1 MTASS
6 TNPAQLRGSR
16 GLEAELVLGKAYDL
30 RLIRRIAK
38 YVRPHLSMLGAWLAF
53 MLAGIGFDL
62 AQPYLVMYS
71 LQHHILTGKIDVL
84 VYDALAYMGLV
95 LGQGVAG
102 YGEQWFLQLA
112 GQRTMH
118 DLRVSIFDHVL
129 AQRAAFFDRIPVGRL
144 MTRMTNDIESLN
156 EMFSQGAITLIADA
170 VKAIFII
177 AVMLSI
183 DIKLS
188 LMTFATLPLVFVL
201 VELARRAM
209 RTSFRQI
216 RVRLAAMNAFAQE
229 HLFGIRVVQLLGRS
243 STALHEYDEINA
255 GHRDAYLLQ
264 IRADAAMYALVE
276 AIGYIAIGLSIWFA
290 AGHRASDAVTIG
302 VVVAFIEYINKFFIP
317 IRDLSAK
324 YAVMQGA
331 MAASERIFQLL
342 DTDEFDGAAAPQANA
357 VAPPEVKHSVPTA
370 SAPAIDSP
378 PHSREGSA
386 AHPGEAGVIDLPP
399 HSREGSA
406 VTLATLG
413 SPRRG
418 GNPWRGTHPGDPGD
432 PGKSPTG
439 GKSLTR
445 DEAGVI
451 DLPPHSR
458 EGSAVHPGEA
468 GVIDLPPHSREGSAV
483 TLGNPWR
490 GTHPGEAGV
499 IELIDVHFRYGTE
512 PVLQGLDLCVPRG
525 ATVAVVGAT
534 GSGKSTVIKLLT
546 RLYERDR
553 GSILIDGVDVRDL
566 PLADLRRRITVV
578 SQDVTLFAGT
588 LGDNVTLGTSHSE
601 AAVTTAVRRV
611 GLDRALSRR
620 AGAGGLEEHVA
631 ERGANFS
638 SGERQLVAFARAL
651 LRDPE
656 VLVLDE
662 ATAHVDPEAEQLIEA
677 GVDELMK
684 GRTTLVIA
692 HRLSTIRNA
701 DLIVVMDKGRVVE
714 QGTHGELVAKGGAYA
729 TLEKTFRRHQ
739 DEVG

>member
-1 MTASS
+1 MTAATSE
-6 TNPAQLRGSR
+6 PAPVPRGSR

-30 RLIRRIAK
+30 RLIRRIAT
-38 YVRPHLSMLGAWLAF
+38 YVKPHLAMLGAWLVF

-71 LQHHILTGKIDVL
+71 LQHHILVGNAGAL
-84 VYDALAYMGLV
+84 PYDALLYMGLV
-95 LGQGVAG
+95 AGQGVMA

-118 DLRVSIFDHVL
+118 DLRVAIFDHVL
-129 AQRAAFFDRIPVGRL
+129 SQRAAFFDRIPVGRL

-156 EMFSQGAITLIADA
+156 EMFSQGAITLVADA
-170 VKAIFII
+170 VKAVFIV

-183 DIKLS
+183 DVQLS
-188 LMTFATLPLVFVL
+188 LMTFATLPLVFFL
-201 VELARRAM
+201 VEFARRAM

-229 HLFGIRVVQLLGRS
+229 HLFGIRVVQLLGRGNI
-243 STALHEYDEINA
+243 AQREYDEINA

-290 AGHRASDAVTIG
+290 AGHRASDAATIG

-342 DTDEFDGAAAPQANA
+342 DTDEFDGA
-357 VAPPEVKHSVPTA
+357 
-370 SAPAIDSP
+370 
-378 PHSREGSA
+378 GSA
-386 AHPGEAGVIDLPP
+386 AAPTVDQ
-399 HSREGSA
+399 SS
-406 VTLATLG
+406 
-413 SPRRG
+413 
-418 GNPWRGTHPGDPGD
+418 GTAPI
-432 PGKSPTG
+432 
-439 GKSLTR
+439 
-445 DEAGVI
+445 A
-451 DLPPHSR
+451 
-458 EGSAVHPGEA
+458 
-468 GVIDLPPHSREGSAV
+468 
-483 TLGNPWR
+483 
-490 GTHPGEAGV
+490 
-499 IELIDVHFRYGTE
+499 IELVDVYFQYGTE
-512 PVLQGLDLCVPRG
+512 PVLRGLDLRVPHG

-553 GSILIDGVDVRDL
+553 GSIRLDGVDIRDL

-588 LGDNVTLGTSHSE
+588 LAENITLGKPHSE
-601 AAVTTAVRRV
+601 AAISAAVKRV
-611 GLDRALSRR
+611 GLDRALARR
-620 AGAGGLEEHVA
+620 AGVGLEEHVA
-631 ERGANFS
+631 ERGGNFS
-638 SGERQLVAFARAL
+638 AGERQLVAFARAL

-714 QGTHGELVAKGGAYA
+714 QGTHSQLIASGGAYA

-739 DEVG
+739 N